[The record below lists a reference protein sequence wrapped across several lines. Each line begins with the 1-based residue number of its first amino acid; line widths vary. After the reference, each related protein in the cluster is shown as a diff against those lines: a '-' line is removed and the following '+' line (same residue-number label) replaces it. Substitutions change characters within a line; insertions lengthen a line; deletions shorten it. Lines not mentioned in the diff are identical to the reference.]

1 MVVPLPGPVLL
12 WALGVELLQARREIF
27 EHVLVVRRDSSG
39 GKLELCDLYGQVGEK
54 KRLRLILS
62 ATQP

>member
-1 MVVPLPGPVLL
+1 
-12 WALGVELLQARREIF
+12 
-27 EHVLVVRRDSSG
+27 VLVVRRDSSG